1 MVVPARLVLVQRL
14 AVLQAI
20 IIIVVLVG
28 KVFHLHLWW
37 RRSLLP
43 DVFQDEPRWV
53 LHHLMHGYPH
63 IVLDFLLF
71 FAVTTPY

>member
-1 MVVPARLVLVQRL
+1 
-14 AVLQAI
+14 
-20 IIIVVLVG
+20 
-28 KVFHLHLWW
+28 
-37 RRSLLP
+37 
-43 DVFQDEPRWV
+43 V